1 MPHRSFRSRNFNSG
15 KKHTHNPVF
24 LRAKSNKSNRKG
36 MHYYKMITNNNFN
49 PLSTVEFFFV
59 NKLLIFDCLFSLYEV
74 TMTEQI
80 PDKKGDS
87 PEV

>member
-1 MPHRSFRSRNFNSG
+1 
-15 KKHTHNPVF
+15 
-24 LRAKSNKSNRKG
+24 
-36 MHYYKMITNNNFN
+36 MITNNNFN
-49 PLSTVEFFFV
+49 PLSGVFFV

-87 PEV
+87 PEVWRKKDNKEGEAREGRKSFWVDYIYSKVVRGLGTIY